1 MIVFL
6 VTFVLFTIEA
16 LLHYNYGHES
26 EKFVLPD
33 IKTFIEMISIVF
45 VFSLLTSYIV
55 KVLHKYFRV
64 K

>member
-16 LLHYNYGHES
+16 LLHYNYGHEA
-26 EKFVLPD
+26 EKFVFPD
-33 IKTFIEMISIVF
+33 MKTFIEMISIVF
-45 VFSLLTSYIV
+45 IFSLLTSYTV
-55 KVLHKYFRV
+55 KFLHKYFHV